1 MKAMELAKQK
11 SGSALITVLCFTAI
25 LLLTS
30 FTLLAI
36 SGHSM
41 AISGRIREDASV
53 LALAEAGVA
62 DMLDKMGAGV
72 SNYYHWIG
80 QTHSQS
86 YGEGGFTVHASQNTN
101 THRVLVASTG
111 AIGDNRRTTVLE
123 ILGHMIERNDTA
135 LGVGGVILVEG
146 DLHLHDGAGSIE
158 GNVHVNQNIIAL
170 TGASKPVDGIVT
182 VSGDYAGGINATGGV
197 EEGADQ
203 RDVPDFLPLTEWE
216 DLAKDD
222 GLYYDRD
229 TTWSQNTTL
238 EPNNGIVYVAGNATF
253 RNKSTLKGH
262 LVAAGDISH
271 GQNFTHVPVN
281 TNYPAMLAGGDI
293 DLRQRGEGYHGVVWA
308 AGDIWI
314 GQKKTIKGA
323 LIARGNMHLQNNVT
337 LTPLEAMPAWMPE
350 TVVTQDVEIVI
361 GGWIQ

>member
-1 MKAMELAKQK
+1 MNSMELRKRK

-41 AISGRIREDASV
+41 AISGRIREDASA

-80 QTHSQS
+80 QTHSQP

-101 THRVLVASTG
+101 THRVLVTSTG

-146 DLHLHDGAGSIE
+146 DLHLHDGAGHIE

-170 TGASKPVDGIVT
+170 TGSDKEVDGVVT
-182 VSGDYAGGINATGGV
+182 VSGVYGGGINATGGV
-197 EEGADQ
+197 DDEADP

-216 DLAKDD
+216 ELAQNG
-222 GLYYDRD
+222 GLYYDSD
-229 TTWSQNTTL
+229 ITWSQRTTL
-238 EPNNGIVYVAGNATF
+238 EPGNGIVYVAGDATF
-253 RNKSTLKGH
+253 RNQSTLKGH
-262 LVAAGDISH
+262 LIAAGNISH
-271 GQNFTHVPVN
+271 GQHFTHVPVN

-293 DLRQRGEGYHGVVWA
+293 DLRQSGVNYHGVIWA
-308 AGDIWI
+308 AGDIRV
-314 GQKKTIKGA
+314 GQTKTIKGA